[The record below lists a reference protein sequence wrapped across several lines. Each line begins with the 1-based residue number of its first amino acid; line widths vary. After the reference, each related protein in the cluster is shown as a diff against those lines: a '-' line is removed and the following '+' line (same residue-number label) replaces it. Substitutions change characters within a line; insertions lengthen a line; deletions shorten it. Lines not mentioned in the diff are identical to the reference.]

1 MREIEVKARVRD
13 EAGYLKNAEK
23 LGIVFGPEI
32 EQLDVTFTND
42 TPYDSPDWS
51 IFRIRKQG
59 GKTILTMKYKASD
72 RSRDNHERETE
83 IQDGVQ
89 VADMLARVGYT
100 HDVSIRKVRR
110 KARYEGLE
118 VCFDHVDEL
127 GCFTEVEAL
136 CDDDADVDEVQ
147 ARLWKILKQLGIQE
161 ADRVHKG
168 YDTLM
173 RIHKGLQ

>member
-1 MREIEVKARVRD
+1 MREIEVKARVAD
-13 EAGYLKNAEK
+13 EKAYLKKAKE
-23 LGIVFGPEI
+23 LGIEFGPEI

-42 TPYDSPDWS
+42 TPYDDPAWN

-83 IQDGVQ
+83 VQDGKQ
-89 VADMLARVGYT
+89 VADMLIRVGYT

-110 KARYEGLE
+110 KAVYEGLE

-136 CDDDADVDEVQ
+136 CEEDADVDEVQ
-147 ARLWKILKQLGIQE
+147 TRLWNIMKKLGIKE
-161 ADRVHKG
+161 EDRVHKG

-173 RIHKGLQ
+173 RIHKGM